1 MIRLNTEKGWARID
15 SWDDVLTRPGFVTDV
30 DPKAVTLKSIIGSYA
45 FSTFLPCGL
54 STCHTPH
61 GRGYLVTTGDGRE
74 TNIGKDCGKKYF
86 SVDFESMARTFD
98 RELRAQERREAIIA
112 FQHKIQG
119 IETRLAELRS
129 GEHGAYWVQR
139 NVYQLTNGRDGI
151 PQSVAHVL
159 HGLVRRRNGAI
170 TVDRPA
176 TPDEIERMRAQGQR
190 AQHGLTIVTDTVG
203 QLDGVSALYAG
214 NDVHELL
221 FGRGK
226 SIETI
231 KGVDVGKLKDSE
243 LRQMSKW
250 IEDIEPLLARSENW
264 IAAGRRLLTRA
275 NIQQLVQFAQDE
287 KERRAMRAFISLL
300 PE

>member
-1 MIRLNTEKGWARID
+1 MIRLNTDKGWARID

-45 FSTFLPCGL
+45 LSTFLPCGL

-61 GRGYLVTTGDGRE
+61 GRGYLVTTNDGRE

-98 RELRAQERREAIIA
+98 RDLRAQERREAIIA
-112 FQHKIQG
+112 FQHKIPG

-129 GEHGAYWVQR
+129 GERGAHWVHR
-139 NVYQLTNGRDGI
+139 NVYQLTNGRDGV

-190 AQHGLTIVTDTVG
+190 AQHGLTFVTDTVG
-203 QLDGVSALYAG
+203 QLDGASALYAG

-231 KGVDVGKLKDSE
+231 KSVDVGKLKDSE

-250 IEDIEPLLARSENW
+250 IEDIEPLLARSEDW
-264 IAAGRRLLTRA
+264 IAAGRRLLTRT